1 MKSEVEKA
9 LAVIRQAMI
18 DDDPRKLGSYAHA
31 WHSNIAMMC
40 YDAIE
45 DGKLDVNHETETLDA
60 YAVANDAASRS
71 MKLCFGVET
80 TNDPKDQDNEN

>member
-31 WHSNIAMMC
+31 WHCNIAMMC
-40 YDAIE
+40 YDAIK
-45 DGKLDVNHETETLDA
+45 DGKLGVNHETEILDTH
-60 YAVANDAASRS
+60 AVCNDAASRFMRLS
-71 MKLCFGVET
+71 FGVET
-80 TNDPKDQDNEN
+80 TNYLKEKDNG